1 MKRALGV
8 RCCLLGVAVAL
19 AACGGSGDS
28 PKVDGPVRGGPS
40 LTDGGTDVGGTDTG
54 GGGGD
59 APVVM
64 NDAGGDTSP
73 ADVTGVDIDPEA
85 PLTLDCTGKADG
97 TECGSGL
104 ICVMNACV
112 SSRCGDGYKDPTTG
126 EECEDGNDT
135 DGDGC
140 AKCRFEC
147 KADMDCDDGS
157 ACNGAETCDKTMA
170 AAGKQLCKAGT
181 PPANGTACMTEGA
194 AGTCMAGNCMKAGCG
209 NGTVEAGEECDDMNA
224 VDDDGCT
231 RQCKFTCKVN
241 ADCSDGNMCTGAETC
256 NTTTHRCQP
265 GTAVTCAAMGSCQAA
280 GTCTPMTGACVYPD
294 VDRDGKVCSTDC
306 NDADPAVFPGAF
318 ECKDGKDNDCN
329 TATADATAPGC
340 ECYVDTDRDDYALN
354 TTNAIASAGVCPAG
368 YTRRRPEGTGNIDCA
383 ARVMAANPGQTS
395 FFPTSYCPL
404 MLATMCLGG
413 RSFDYNCD
421 GMETPFDAT
430 VASATCVGA
439 VLFPALCTSRSGW
452 VTTVPACGAK
462 GTYRQCTYA
471 RGACTGTDILARV
484 QECR

>member
-1 MKRALGV
+1 MKRSFGV

-40 LTDGGTDVGGTDTG
+40 LSDGGTDVGGTDTG
-54 GGGGD
+54 GGGD
-59 APVVM
+59 APVIIA
-64 NDAGGDTSP
+64 DGGGDTSP
-73 ADVTGVDIDPEA
+73 ADVSNVDIDPEA

-112 SSRCGDGYKDPTTG
+112 SSRCGDGYKDTATG

-147 KADMDCDDGS
+147 NADMDCDDGS
-157 ACNGAETCDKTMA
+157 VCNGAETCDKSMA

-181 PPANGTACMTEGA
+181 AAANGTACMTEGA
-194 AGTCMAGNCMKAGCG
+194 AGTCTAGNCMKAGCG
-209 NGTVEAGEECDDMNA
+209 NGMVDAGEECDDMNA

-231 RQCKFTCKVN
+231 RACKFTCKAN

-265 GTAVTCAAMGSCQAA
+265 GTAVTCPATGSCQAA
-280 GTCTPMTGACVYPD
+280 GTCMPMTGVCVYPD
-294 VDRDGKVCSTDC
+294 VDMDGKVCSMDC

-340 ECYVDTDRDDYALN
+340 ECYVDTDRDDYAASI
-354 TTNAIASAGVCPAG
+354 TGAIAAAGACPVG
-368 YTRRRPEGTGNIDCA
+368 YTRRRPEGAGNIDCA

-421 GMETPFDAT
+421 GMETPFDASM
-430 VASATCVGA
+430 AAATCVGA
-439 VLFPALCTSRSGW
+439 VLFPSLCTVRSGW
-452 VTTVPACGAK
+452 VGAVPACGGK

-471 RGACTGTDILARV
+471 RGGCTGTDILARV